1 MSLAPLKMMVLAP
14 CLMNRPLPVVA
25 KLFRDR
31 RGAAAVLLAVALSGI
46 VGFAGLGSEVASWYY
61 TTRSMQGAVDSAAST
76 AAAALASAT
85 SSGSTITGDQL
96 RNAARSVASTFN
108 FTNGT
113 GSTTV
118 TVNNPPAS
126 TTNLTACSSPFTSF
140 NCYVEVIIAQPQ
152 TPLLSAVFMSTG
164 PTITARAVAKANM
177 NVTDAGCVVTLNR
190 TASRALQNS
199 GSGALTFTAC
209 ALYDNSNASDALYQG
224 GSGSITT
231 QAAYVVG
238 NSSGAITATD
248 GIHTGMNPTN
258 DPYAW
263 VPSPSSYTTNGT
275 CGYGSANGQGIDK
288 LFGNSYNGTSKIT
301 TNSSTTI
308 INPTSCSIFGLGGGN
323 KNLQLTNTQTLVL
336 CPGTYVFD
344 NANLS
349 MVGQSTLL
357 APPTGTT
364 LTTDCPGNTSGG
376 VTIIFSNSTG
386 GSPGIP
392 NVSAGANV
400 TLTAP
405 TSGTYK
411 GVAMFGDRLT
421 CTGNGNSDVNGNGTA
436 CTPAMEGQGTQNVTG
451 AVYFPKETVKYAGG
465 ASSGGATCTQLVADK
480 INFSGGSTFNSDCS
494 SAGTKTIS
502 YTNGSLVM

>member
-1 MSLAPLKMMVLAP
+1 MQSILSIL
-14 CLMNRPLPVVA
+14 NRPLPVVA

-76 AAAALASAT
+76 AAATLASAT

-118 TVNNPPAS
+118 TVNNPPAT
-126 TTNLTACSSPFTSF
+126 TTNLTTCGTPFTSF
-140 NCYVEVIIAQPQ
+140 NCYVEVIISQPQ
-152 TPLLSAVFMSTG
+152 TALLTAVFMSTG
-164 PTITARAVAKANM
+164 PTITARAVAKANTTA
-177 NVTDAGCVVTLNR
+177 TDAGCVVTLNR
-190 TASRALQNS
+190 TASRALQNT
-199 GSGALTFTAC
+199 GSGALTFTGC

-224 GSGSITT
+224 GSGSIST

-238 NSSGAITATD
+238 GSSGAITATD
-248 GIHTGMNPTN
+248 GITTGVNPTN

-263 VPSPSSYTTNGT
+263 APSPTGYTTNGT
-275 CGYGSANGQGIDK
+275 CGYGSANGQGLDK
-288 LFGNSYNGTSKIT
+288 LIGNNYNGTTKVIS
-301 TNSSTTI
+301 NSTTAI
-308 INPTSCSIFGLGGGN
+308 INPTSCSLFGLGGGT
-323 KNLQLTNTQTLVL
+323 KNLHMTAGQTLVL

-344 NANLS
+344 NANLTMDGS
-349 MVGQSTLL
+349 STLL
-357 APPTGTT
+357 APPPAATI
-364 LTTDCPGNTSGG
+364 LALCPGNTSGG

-386 GSPGIP
+386 GNPGIP
-392 NVSAGANV
+392 NIGAQASV

-405 TSGTYK
+405 TTGTYK

-436 CTPAMEGQGTQNVTG
+436 CSPTMQGGGTQNVTG
-451 AVYFPKETVKYAGG
+451 AVYFPKETVSYSGG
-465 ASSGGATCTQLVADK
+465 ASTGGATCTQLVADK
-480 INFSGGSTFNSDCS
+480 INFTGGSTFNSNCS

>member
-1 MSLAPLKMMVLAP
+1 MLSIRSIL
-14 CLMNRPLPVVA
+14 NRPLPVLT
-25 KLFRDR
+25 KLYRDR
-31 RGAAAVLLAVALSGI
+31 GGAIAIMLAIALSGI

-61 TTRSMQGAVDSAAST
+61 TTRAMQGAVDSAAST

-96 RNAARSVASTFN
+96 RNAARAVAATFN

-113 GSTTV
+113 ASTTV
-118 TVNNPPAS
+118 TVNNPPAT
-126 TTNLTACSSPFTSF
+126 TTNLPACSSFFTGF
-140 NCYVEVIIAQPQ
+140 NCYVEVIISQPQ
-152 TPLLSAVFMSTG
+152 TALLTGVLMSSG
-164 PTITARAVAKANM
+164 PTISTRAVALAKL
-177 NVTDAGCVVTLNR
+177 DATNTGCVVTLNR
-190 TASRALQNS
+190 TASRALPNT

-224 GSGSITT
+224 GSGSISTS
-231 QAAYVVG
+231 AAYVVG

-263 VPSPSSYTTNGT
+263 VPSPTGYNDNSA
-275 CGYGSANGQGIDK
+275 CGYGSANGQGLDK

-301 TNSSTTI
+301 VNTSTNTTI

-323 KNLQLTNTQTLVL
+323 KNLTLTNTQTLVL
-336 CPGTYVFD
+336 CPGTYVLD
-344 NANLS
+344 AANLS
-349 MVGQSTLL
+349 LVGQSTLL

-386 GSPGIP
+386 GNVGIP
-392 NVSAGANV
+392 NFGAGANV

-405 TSGTYK
+405 TTGTYK

-436 CTPAMEGQGTQNVTG
+436 CTPSMQGQGTQNVTG

-465 ASSGGATCTQLVADK
+465 ASSGGAQCTQLVADK
-480 INFSGGSTFNSDCS
+480 IEFTGGSTFNSNCT

-502 YTNGSLVM
+502 LTNGSLVM